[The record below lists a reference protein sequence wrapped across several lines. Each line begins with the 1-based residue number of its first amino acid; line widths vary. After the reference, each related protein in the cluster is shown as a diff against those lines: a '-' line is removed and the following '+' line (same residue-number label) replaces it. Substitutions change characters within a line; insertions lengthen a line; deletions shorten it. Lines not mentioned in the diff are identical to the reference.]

1 MLLKTKPM
9 YSETAEYCG
18 GLRASMAVYRQ
29 NVKIPLERVGVLVGR
44 AGAVKRRIEER
55 CGVKLEIDSSSG
67 DVNIVLARDIPD
79 ADPFKAAAVVTAI
92 ARGFSPERAELLLQ
106 DGYEL
111 RVVDL
116 KEYGGRSA
124 ENLARIRGR
133 IIGEGGRARRNIEEL
148 TESHISVYGHTVAI
162 IARAEWAGI
171 AEDAVRRLAA
181 GSPHAAVYS
190 TLQRARSRSRL
201 GAARLWEEAVDA

>member
-1 MLLKTKPM
+1 
-9 YSETAEYCG
+9 
-18 GLRASMAVYRQ
+18 
-29 NVKIPLERVGVLVGR
+29 
-44 AGAVKRRIEER
+44 
-55 CGVKLEIDSSSG
+55 
-67 DVNIVLARDIPD
+67 
-79 ADPFKAAAVVTAI
+79 
-92 ARGFSPERAELLLQ
+92 
-106 DGYEL
+106 L

-190 TLQRARSRSRL
+190 ALQRARSRSRL